1 MTPLIIVLGPV
12 GSGRAG
18 LVQELVGNAWPAA
31 RSVRVLRAPTEA
43 SADHPPADRW
53 ELRDGAAVLPAPGTE
68 DVAILVTDGRR
79 SAVDQM
85 EALHR
90 TLFGSAQWRVQRIL
104 TVLDCPLAHR
114 HEAVAEWYGAAVHF
128 ADAVVLT
135 RRWEVPGQ
143 WLGKYLATFT
153 DAFYPCLFVNLLKN
167 GTLPNPA
174 AAVEGEP
181 LRMSHIFDDI
191 DAVDE
196 MEFDEDNLPDEP
208 FDLVRQPDKYFAR
221 DELGRRILN
230 VPEMGEILRR
240 EQRA

>member
-1 MTPLIIVLGPV
+1 MTPLILVLGPV

-18 LVQELVGNAWPAA
+18 LLKELVENAWPAA
-31 RSVRVLRAPTEA
+31 KQVRTLRVAGDAP
-43 SADHPPADRW
+43 ADHPTSDLW
-53 ELRDGAAVLPAPGTE
+53 EMKEGAAIVPAPGTE

-79 SAVDQM
+79 SVVDQM

-90 TLFGSAQWRVQRIL
+90 VLYGSAQWRVQRIL
-104 TVLDCPLAHR
+104 TVYDCPLTHR
-114 HEAVAEWYGAAVHF
+114 HEAVAEWYAPAVHF

-143 WLGKYLATFT
+143 WLSKHLATYT
-153 DAFYPCLFVNLLKN
+153 DAFYPCLFINLLKN
-167 GTLPNPA
+167 GTLHNPA
-174 AAVEGEP
+174 EAVEGEP
-181 LRMSHIFDDI
+181 LRMSHIFDEI

-221 DELGRRILN
+221 DDFGRRQII
-230 VPEMGEILRR
+230 VPDIAEVLRTEGR
-240 EQRA
+240 